1 MRRRLLSPLSLAGKR
16 RLRRSPS
23 LLLLL
28 LPLPFPF
35 YPTLCSL
42 EDLRFN
48 SLELSSALFWSDIV
62 HSNRTPWL
70 AQTGI
75 RFPKCML
82 TCLLNEHAIFSIAF
96 CDRVQRSADNFLCL
110 HRVKP
115 KVYDISLYDL
125 ELGGSWSYNGRVK
138 IDASVTKATKE
149 VVLNSKEITV
159 QKAEVQAGIFHS
171 NYSTPDCD

>member
-23 LLLLL
+23 LLPFP
-28 LPLPFPF
+28 LPL

-48 SLELSSALFWSDIV
+48 SLELSSALFWSNTV

-82 TCLLNEHAIFSIAF
+82 TCLLNEHAIFSIACF
-96 CDRVQRSADNFLCL
+96 PWSSSKIADTFLCL
-110 HRVKP
+110 RRVKP

-159 QKAEVQAGIFHS
+159 QKAEVQAGIPHS
-171 NYSTPDCD
+171 KYSTRDCD